1 MNLKMMLP
9 THVMIDETVSRVVA
23 ESPAG
28 SFCLLENHID
38 FASSLVPGIFS
49 YTNEN
54 KEEIFVAVDEG
65 TLIKKENNVFVSTR
79 RAVISQDLE
88 KLNKTVEKEFRV
100 LDEKEKKARVAVN
113 KIEAG
118 FIRRFLEI
126 KQNE

>member
-1 MNLKMMLP
+1 MMLP
-9 THVMIDETVSRVVA
+9 THVMIDETVTRVVA

-38 FASSLVPGIFS
+38 FVSSLVPGIFS

-54 KEEIFVAVDEG
+54 EEEIFVAVDEG
-65 TLIKKENNVFVSTR
+65 TLVKKENNVFVSTR
-79 RAVISQDLE
+79 RAVISEDLE
-88 KLNKTVEKEFRV
+88 ELNKTVEKEFRV

-126 KQNE
+126 QQNE